1 MIRKTT
7 ATKRSQI
14 FLKNVSVNPKSV
26 FYHEKKRITT
36 CQKKEAALHFIL
48 PPFPNLDITKLVIMR
63 TAANLLILR
72 GQFCSNWCISFP
84 CYIPVLAERQ
94 IKEPE
99 ADELPLKSHYL
110 VLTGGYKQAGNVG
123 ILLPYDNFTSE
134 VLSGIVFY
142 LKDFHSSSFF
152 PPTLQCAHT
161 QSETTQP
168 QHILLESPSS
178 PHTTPLTASLW
189 DLQLLWKELKTV
201 FLTYPTTEVLLNTH
215 RSQHAPFTHLKNISS
230 LNALLDALMFC
241 QLPAENG
248 IPA

>member
-48 PPFPNLDITKLVIMR
+48 PPFPNLDITKLVIMW

-152 PPTLQCAHT
+152 PPDITVCTNAEWNHSAPAHLAGIT
-161 QSETTQP
+161 
-168 QHILLESPSS
+168 
-178 PHTTPLTASLW
+178 
-189 DLQLLWKELKTV
+189 
-201 FLTYPTTEVLLNTH
+201 FLTPHHPPDSIPLRPTAPLVRAGDCLPNLPYY
-215 RSQHAPFTHLKNISS
+215 RSIAQHT
-230 LNALLDALMFC
+230 
-241 QLPAENG
+241 
-248 IPA
+248 

>member
-48 PPFPNLDITKLVIMR
+48 PPFPNLDITKLVIMW

-110 VLTGGYKQAGNVG
+110 VLTGEYKQAGNVG

-134 VLSGIVFY
+134 ALSGIVFY

-152 PPTLQCAHT
+152 PPDITVCTNAEWNHSAPAHLAGITFLTPHHPPDSIPLRPTAPLERAGDCLPNLPYYRSIAQHT
-161 QSETTQP
+161 QKPACSFY
-168 QHILLESPSS
+168 SP
-178 PHTTPLTASLW
+178 
-189 DLQLLWKELKTV
+189 
-201 FLTYPTTEVLLNTH
+201 
-215 RSQHAPFTHLKNISS
+215 
-230 LNALLDALMFC
+230 
-241 QLPAENG
+241 
-248 IPA
+248 

>member
-14 FLKNVSVNPKSV
+14 FLKNVSANPKSV

-123 ILLPYDNFTSE
+123 ILLPYGNFTSE
-134 VLSGIVFY
+134 VLNGIVFY
-142 LKDFHSSSFF
+142 LQYFHSSSFF
-152 PPTLQCAHT
+152 LPDITVCTNAEWNHSAPAHLAGITFLTPHHPPDSIPLRPTAPLERAGDCLPNLPYYRSIAQHT
-161 QSETTQP
+161 QKPACSFY
-168 QHILLESPSS
+168 SP
-178 PHTTPLTASLW
+178 
-189 DLQLLWKELKTV
+189 
-201 FLTYPTTEVLLNTH
+201 
-215 RSQHAPFTHLKNISS
+215 
-230 LNALLDALMFC
+230 
-241 QLPAENG
+241 
-248 IPA
+248 

>member
-14 FLKNVSVNPKSV
+14 FLKNVSVNAKSV

-134 VLSGIVFY
+134 ALSGIVFY

-152 PPTLQCAHT
+152 PPD
-161 QSETTQP
+161 
-168 QHILLESPSS
+168 I
-178 PHTTPLTASLW
+178 
-189 DLQLLWKELKTV
+189 TV
-201 FLTYPTTEVLLNTH
+201 CT
-215 RSQHAPFTHLKNISS
+215 
-230 LNALLDALMFC
+230 NA
-241 QLPAENG
+241 E
-248 IPA
+248 

>member
-1 MIRKTT
+1 MSCLWKVIIWYLLEGTSRQEMLV
-7 ATKRSQI
+7 SYYHMVI
-14 FLKNVSVNPKSV
+14 SHLKFSMGSYFICN
-26 FYHEKKRITT
+26 T
-36 CQKKEAALHFIL
+36 FIL
-48 PPFPNLDITKLVIMR
+48 HL
-63 TAANLLILR
+63 
-72 GQFCSNWCISFP
+72 
-84 CYIPVLAERQ
+84 
-94 IKEPE
+94 
-99 ADELPLKSHYL
+99 
-110 VLTGGYKQAGNVG
+110 
-123 ILLPYDNFTSE
+123 
-134 VLSGIVFY
+134 
-142 LKDFHSSSFF
+142 FF
-152 PPTLQCAHT
+152 PLTLQCAQT

-189 DLQLLWKELKTV
+189 DLQLLWKELETV

>member
-14 FLKNVSVNPKSV
+14 FLKNVSANPKSV

-48 PPFPNLDITKLVIMR
+48 PPFPNLDITKLVIMW

-123 ILLPYDNFTSE
+123 ILLPYGNFTSE
-134 VLSGIVFY
+134 VLNGIVFY
-142 LKDFHSSSFF
+142 LQYFHSSSFF
-152 PPTLQCAHT
+152 PPDITVCTNAEWNHSAPAHLAGITFLTPNHPPDSIPLRPTAPLVRAGDCLPNLPYYRSIAQHT
-161 QSETTQP
+161 QKPACSFY
-168 QHILLESPSS
+168 SP
-178 PHTTPLTASLW
+178 
-189 DLQLLWKELKTV
+189 
-201 FLTYPTTEVLLNTH
+201 
-215 RSQHAPFTHLKNISS
+215 
-230 LNALLDALMFC
+230 
-241 QLPAENG
+241 
-248 IPA
+248 